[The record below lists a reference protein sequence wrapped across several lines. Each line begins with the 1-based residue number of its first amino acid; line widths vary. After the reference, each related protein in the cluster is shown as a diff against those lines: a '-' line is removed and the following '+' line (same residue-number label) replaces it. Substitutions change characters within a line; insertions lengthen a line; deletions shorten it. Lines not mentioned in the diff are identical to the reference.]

1 MNVDKATRYHQLRR
15 RAELAGTLVAG
26 LFLATVLATGFGLR
40 LREVAS
46 MATSALSPVASD
58 VAAAVLMAG
67 VLSLMMAALE
77 TPLAW
82 YQGFALEHRY
92 GLSTQRLG
100 HWMSDHAK
108 AVGIAACFAML
119 GTGVIY
125 ATLVWW
131 PDWWWLLSAS
141 AFALGTIVIVRLA
154 PVVLLPMFYTFRP
167 LDRPAL
173 VSRLVSLA
181 ERANTSIAGVFE
193 WGLSGHT
200 RKANAALAGMGRT
213 RRILLS
219 DTLIAEYSEDE
230 IEVVLAHELAH
241 HVHHD
246 LWRGVAVQTA
256 LLFGGFLI
264 AHLALVSLGPR
275 LHLSGLSD
283 PAGLPLLMLVG
294 AAWSLLLTPLSH
306 GLSRVHER
314 RADRFALETT
324 GNAEAFV
331 SAMRRL
337 AQQNLAEE
345 RPSRLVQWLFYS
357 HPPIRERIRAAE
369 AWRNSRSSNRV
380 ALADHESNPAAP

>member
-15 RAELAGTLVAG
+15 RAEVAGTLVAG
-26 LFLATVLATGFGLR
+26 LFLVAVLASGLGLR
-40 LREVAS
+40 VREVAS
-46 MATSALSPVASD
+46 MVTSGLMPEASD
-58 VAAAVLMAG
+58 VAAAVLVAG
-67 VLSLMMAALE
+67 VLSTMLAALE
-77 TPLAW
+77 APFAW

-92 GLSTQRLG
+92 GLSTQTFR
-100 HWMSDHAK
+100 HWLADHVK
-108 AVGIAACFAML
+108 AIGIGAAFAML
-119 GTGVIY
+119 GSGVVY

-131 PDWWWLLSAS
+131 PDWWWLLSAGIFS
-141 AFALGTIVIVRLA
+141 LGTIVIVRLA
-154 PVVLLPMFYTFRP
+154 PVVLLPLFYAFRP
-167 LDRPAL
+167 LDRPTL
-173 VSRLVSLA
+173 VSRLISLA
-181 ERANTSIAGVFE
+181 ERANTTIAGVFE

-219 DTLIAEYSEDE
+219 DTLLAEYSEDE

-246 LWRGVAVQTA
+246 LWRGIALQTA
-256 LLFGGFLI
+256 LLLGGFFI
-264 AHLALVSLGPR
+264 AHLGLTLLGPR

-283 PAGLPLLMLVG
+283 PAGLPLLMLIG
-294 AAWSLLLTPLSH
+294 AVWSLLLTPLSN

-314 RADRFALETT
+314 RADRYALETT
-324 GNAEAFV
+324 RNAEAFV

-337 AQQNLAEE
+337 AQQNMAEE

-369 AWRNSRSSNRV
+369 EWARD
-380 ALADHESNPAAP
+380 A